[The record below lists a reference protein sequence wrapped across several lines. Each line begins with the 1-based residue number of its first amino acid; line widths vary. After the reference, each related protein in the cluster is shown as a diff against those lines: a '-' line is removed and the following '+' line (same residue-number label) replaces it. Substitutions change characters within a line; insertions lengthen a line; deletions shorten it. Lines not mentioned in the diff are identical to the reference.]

1 MKLLLLSLAL
11 LQLPSPSLSGA
22 VPEAQPQD
30 AQQAEAAEIRDRLST
45 SMFFRGEVADKIIE
59 AGIAGRFVN
68 MDGIETNAEAR
79 SALLAWIEKN
89 PAKAAKVYLGLK
101 VSGGRLREQLETNE
115 ITWEFNPAFLD
126 VVKALNAA
134 AGSASVSRETLE
146 LAARRLYAGKQAEAE
161 GPEVRVGGRTGGSN
175 FFSINYADY
184 RLNKAGLER
193 EISQAGA
200 WLAAARGGGLGSE
213 SEGALS
219 LYSEFVVAASALK
232 GRQAVTEQE
241 SRRLEA
247 LRVKLRA
254 AMAALALRARISVLS
269 DAEVSLEKTGDGP
282 GAKELLASLS
292 ALRSRL
298 EASAAA
304 AESGG
309 ATLRELGR
317 LVNSAEN
324 DFAALYLRYSA
335 YDGLL
340 SLKNRAAGAGFS
352 CFYDYAAYR
361 YLSAFFP
368 GAAYPRARAEL
379 AAASG
384 ALDAALLKA
393 GAGDLAGA
401 LSGPGSGAVEAAAA
415 VVRSSSAFNRGAQFF
430 LWGLFLRPVEYT
442 VSVRA
447 GRAVFRPVITFFE
460 VGRLTRLAPVPAADL
475 ISGMERL

>member
-1 MKLLLLSLAL
+1 MKLFLLSLAL
-11 LQLPSPSLSGA
+11 MQLLPPSLSGG
-22 VPEAQPQD
+22 VPAAQPED
-30 AQQAEAAEIRDRLST
+30 AQQSENAEIRDRLAV

-79 SALLAWIEKN
+79 GALLAWIEKN

-101 VSGGRLREQLETNE
+101 VSGGRLHEQLETNE
-115 ITWEFNPAFLD
+115 VTWEFNPAFIE

-146 LAARRLYAGKQAEAE
+146 LAARRLYEGKQAEAE
-161 GPEVRVGGRTGGSN
+161 GPEVRIGGPAGGSG

-200 WLAAARGGGLGSE
+200 WLAAARGGGLGAE
-213 SEGALS
+213 SDAALS

-232 GRQAVTEQE
+232 GRRAVTELE

-269 DAEVSLEKTGDGP
+269 GAEDSLKKNAAAP
-282 GAKELLASLS
+282 GAGELLASIS

-304 AESGG
+304 AGAGG

-317 LVNSAEN
+317 LVNAAEN

-340 SLKNRAAGAGFS
+340 SLKSRAARSGFS
-352 CFYDYAAYR
+352 CFYDYAVYR

-368 GAAYPRARAEL
+368 GTAYPRARAEL

-401 LSGPGSGAVEAAAA
+401 LSGLGAGPVEAAAA

-430 LWGLFLRPVEYT
+430 LWDLFLRPVEYRI
-442 VSVRA
+442 SVRD

-460 VGRLTRLAPVPAADL
+460 VGRLARLAPVPAADM
-475 ISGMERL
+475 IAGMERL

>member
-1 MKLLLLSLAL
+1 M
-11 LQLPSPSLSGA
+11 QLPPPSLSGA

-30 AQQAEAAEIRDRLST
+30 AQQDEAAQTRDRLAT

-68 MDGIETNAEAR
+68 MEGIETNAEAR

-101 VSGGRLREQLETNE
+101 VSGGRLHEQIETTVT
-115 ITWEFNPAFLD
+115 TWEFNPAFID

-134 AGSASVSRETLE
+134 AGSASVSREALE
-146 LAARRLYAGKQAEAE
+146 LAARRLYEGKQVEAE
-161 GPEVRVGGRTGGSN
+161 GPEVRVGGPAGGGG

-200 WLAAARGGGLGSE
+200 WLAAARGGGLGAE
-213 SEGALS
+213 SEGAFS

-254 AMAALALRARISVLS
+254 AMAALSLRARISALA
-269 DAEVSLEKTGDGP
+269 DAEASLKKPGAWP

-298 EASAAA
+298 EVSAAA
-304 AESGG
+304 AETGG
-309 ATLRELGR
+309 TTLRELGR
-317 LVNSAEN
+317 LMNSAEN

-340 SLKNRAAGAGFS
+340 SLKSRAAGSGFS
-352 CFYDYAAYR
+352 CFYDYAVYR

-368 GAAYPRARAEL
+368 GTAYPRARAEL
-379 AAASG
+379 SAASG

-401 LSGPGSGAVEAAAA
+401 LSGLESGPVEAAAA
-415 VVRSSSAFNRGAQFF
+415 VVRSASAFNRGAQFF

-442 VSVRA
+442 ISVKDGRA
-447 GRAVFRPVITFFE
+447 GFRPVITFFE
-460 VGRLTRLAPVPAADL
+460 VGRLTRLAPVPAADTV
-475 ISGMERL
+475 SGTEGL